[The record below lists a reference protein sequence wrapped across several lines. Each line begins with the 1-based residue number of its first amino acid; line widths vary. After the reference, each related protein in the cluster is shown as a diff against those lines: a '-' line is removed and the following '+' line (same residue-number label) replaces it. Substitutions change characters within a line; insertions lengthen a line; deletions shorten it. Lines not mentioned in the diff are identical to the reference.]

1 MNPQVFSMIKKFL
14 LGLKRVI
21 RQNLELSEL
30 AFFMLLRQ
38 RGRADDRVL
47 VIQNSHLG
55 DFVLS
60 ITFFQ
65 RLQKHYQRKLVL
77 VSDGGM
83 KDLAMA
89 SGLFEDFIALD
100 MKKASSLKHS
110 LYRWKKLFQL
120 RKISAAAVVQ
130 LFSVGATDL
139 EDCIAAVIAA
149 PEKYGMVNGVY
160 SSQRWGKRYK
170 WLRRKIFTQVHEYD
184 ASVSLL
190 ANEKRFSDLICGES
204 GSVDTGSLNMFEPL
218 PPKDVSWGDYLLLIP
233 GSNDIRRRWE
243 AEKFAVLTARA
254 VRKYQLKVVISGSPD
269 EAAAVQSCYDALP
282 CDVKKS
288 VLLRCPQADKLSSL
302 KQLMSDVKHAALVIT
317 NDTGPLHLAARFH
330 VRTFCIT
337 GGWHWGVFSPCAEY
351 KNVCFIHHKMEC
363 YGCGGS
369 CKYRSIP
376 FKCLQELSAE
386 AAADA
391 VGLEE

>member
-1 MNPQVFSMIKKFL
+1 
-14 LGLKRVI
+14 
-21 RQNLELSEL
+21 
-30 AFFMLLRQ
+30 
-38 RGRADDRVL
+38 
-47 VIQNSHLG
+47 
-55 DFVLS
+55 
-60 ITFFQ
+60 
-65 RLQKHYQRKLVL
+65 
-77 VSDGGM
+77 
-83 KDLAMA
+83 
-89 SGLFEDFIALD
+89 

-139 EDCIAAVIAA
+139 EDCIASVIAA

-190 ANEKRFSDLICGES
+190 ANEKRFSDLICGKSEV
-204 GSVDTGSLNMFEPL
+204 VDAGSLDVFDPL
-218 PPKDVSWGDYLLLIP
+218 PPKDASFGDYLLLIP
-233 GSNDIRRRWE
+233 GSNDVRRRWE

-288 VLLRCPQADKLSSL
+288 VLLRQPQADKLSSL

-351 KNVCFIHHKMEC
+351 KNVCFILHFFVF
-363 YGCGGS
+363 Y
-369 CKYRSIP
+369 
-376 FKCLQELSAE
+376 
-386 AAADA
+386 
-391 VGLEE
+391 